1 MRILVTND
9 DGVHAPGILAL
20 TVALADAGHD
30 VVVAAPLQDMSG
42 SSAALGPG
50 HSSGVRVERVTL
62 AGADDVSVFGVEGPP
77 GMAVMAA
84 HLEAFGPRP
93 DLIASGINFGANTG
107 RSVLF
112 SGTVGA
118 ALAAANFGITGV
130 AVSQQVGEPWLVET
144 AAAVGAAAVAW
155 AARAPRAT
163 VINVNVPNLAI
174 EDLAGVR
181 SGRLA
186 PFGTVRTVFEGEAE
200 GRLQL
205 VLRETEDQLDPDT
218 DTMLVLRGFVSVNAL
233 VGPRVA
239 DHGDLA
245 EALTRHLLSR
255 A

>member
-1 MRILVTND
+1 
-9 DGVHAPGILAL
+9 
-20 TVALADAGHD
+20 
-30 VVVAAPLQDMSG
+30 
-42 SSAALGPG
+42 
-50 HSSGVRVERVTL
+50 
-62 AGADDVSVFGVEGPP
+62 
-77 GMAVMAA
+77 MAVMAA

-93 DLIASGINFGANTG
+93 DLVASGINFGANTG

-130 AVSQQVGEPWLVET
+130 AVSQQIGEPWLVET

-155 AARAPRAT
+155 AASAPRAT
-163 VINVNVPNLAI
+163 VVNVNVPNLAI
-174 EDLAGVR
+174 EDLAGVS